1 MMSKGGFLLT
11 ANVSIECTAVAWKGC
26 TTASLGT
33 ALQASFAISV
43 LNAKDYYVMVL

>member
-11 ANVSIECTAVAWKGC
+11 ANASIECTAVAWKGC

-43 LNAKDYYVMVL
+43 LNAKEHYVMVL